1 METEKKKLNI
11 AIVRDPI
18 GSNKSGVVVSTIRFG
33 RHLKE
38 RGHHVIFIGARSAEH
53 KDHSYHN
60 GIKAFRFRSLPI
72 PKSGGWNLAF
82 PTVKELKKIFLEE
95 KIDVVHIVLP
105 MSGAIVALFAAR
117 SLGLKIVAHSHS
129 QPENLFMEMPKILQ
143 PVLGNLWNKY
153 LSWAYGKAHALIYP
167 TELARS
173 LLDKLSSK
181 QQPSEVI
188 SNGINLKEFRPIGI
202 GDFMARFKIPEG
214 GIKLLF
220 VGRLFPEKSI
230 DTLIKAMPQIV
241 EKYPSTHAMIVGGGH
256 LREKLEKLSRT
267 LGMSKHITFLGLVSE
282 EDKIL
287 AYNACDIFILPSL
300 AELEGMA
307 VLEAMG
313 CGKPIIVSDAE
324 MSASRYFVDGNGLLF
339 KTRDHADLA
348 QQILKLIGDPD
359 LRKKFGDRSLVKSK
373 DYDIERSI
381 DLLEKVY
388 TQ

>member
-11 AIVRDPI
+11 AIVCDPI